1 LQNTEIKI
9 DSELILVVGNHN
21 YSSWS
26 LRPWLLMRQLEIP
39 FRERRLALDTP
50 EFGEQITVY
59 GGAGRVPVLLAD
71 GFAIWDTLAIIEYLA
86 EREQPGRVWPAAAQA
101 RARAR
106 SVSAEM
112 HAGFEALRGALP
124 MNCRATGR
132 RVEQTEAVRA
142 DIQRIQDVWSECKS
156 GWGRNGPWLFG
167 EFSAA
172 DAMFAPVVSRFAT
185 YGVDLAPEAAAYR
198 DALLDLPA
206 MQAWYSEAAR
216 ESEYLPAEEV
226 GR

>member
-1 LQNTEIKI
+1 VEDHEIHT
-9 DSELILVVGNHN
+9 DTQLALIIGNYN

-26 LRPWLLMRQLEIP
+26 LRPWLLMRHRAIV
-39 FRERRLALDTP
+39 FREQRLALDTP
-50 EFGEQITVY
+50 EFHEQIALY
-59 GGAGRVPVLLAD
+59 GGASRVPVLMVD

-86 EREQPGRVWPAAAQA
+86 EREQPGRVWPVAAPA

-106 SVSAEM
+106 SVCAEM
-112 HAGFEALRGALP
+112 HAGFHALRDALP

-132 RVEQTEAVRA
+132 RVGLNEAVRA
-142 DIQRIQDVWSECKS
+142 DVLRVQEIWSECRS
-156 GWGRNGPWLFG
+156 VWGRDGPWLFG

-172 DAMFAPVVSRFAT
+172 DAMFSPVVSRFAT
-185 YGVDLAPEAAAYR
+185 YGIELTPEAAAYR

-206 MQAWYSEAAR
+206 MRDWYAAAAR
-216 ESEYLPAEEV
+216 ESEWLPAEEV